1 MKCNYMAQDRD
12 QWWTG
17 VNTAMNRQVQYIKRA
32 GFLCYSQD
40 EQLLGINYF
49 RDGFMYGSLH

>member
-1 MKCNYMAQDRD
+1 MAQDRD